1 MKRPHLVS
9 YLMLSAGFTVSVAAQ
24 AASYTA
30 VELGTLGG
38 PYSDAYGINI
48 SGQVVGFSST
58 TTSGGRDA
66 FMTGANGQGMTDL
79 GTLGGSYSSY
89 AYGINASGQV
99 VGSSSTTSGA
109 YHAFITG
116 ANGVGITD
124 LGTLGGTGSTATG
137 INTSGQVVGY
147 SYTLGGAAHA
157 FLYDNGTMTD
167 LNSLVSLTGGTVLYQ
182 ALGINDSGQIIADG
196 SNGQAY
202 LLTPVPEPGSYAMML
217 AGLGLVGYVVRRK
230 KQKAA

>member
-1 MKRPHLVS
+1 MTRRTLYAS
-9 YLMLSAGFTVSVAAQ
+9 LLLAMGFTVSSRAQ
-24 AASYTA
+24 ATSYTA
-30 VELGTLGG
+30 L
-38 PYSDAYGINI
+38 
-48 SGQVVGFSST
+48 
-58 TTSGGRDA
+58 
-66 FMTGANGQGMTDL
+66 DL
-79 GTLGGSYSSY
+79 GTLGGADSYV
-89 AYGINASGQV
+89 YGINTSGQV
-99 VGSSSTTSGA
+99 VGYSYTSGIA
-109 YHAFITG
+109 AGHAFITG
-116 ANGVGITD
+116 ANGVGMTD
-124 LGTLGGTGSTATG
+124 LGTLGGTNSLAYG
-137 INTSGQVVGY
+137 INTSGQVVGNSYTSDNAAGHAFITGANGVGMTDLGTLGGATSYAYGINASGQVVGY